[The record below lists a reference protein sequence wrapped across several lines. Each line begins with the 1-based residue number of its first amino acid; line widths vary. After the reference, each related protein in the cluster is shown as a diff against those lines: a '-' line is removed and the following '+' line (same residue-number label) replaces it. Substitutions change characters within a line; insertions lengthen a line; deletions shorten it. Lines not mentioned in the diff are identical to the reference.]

1 MIHEDE
7 FNANEIIPNLWLGNY
22 IASQD
27 EDFIKKYNIKII
39 INSAMNYPNIFEN
52 KKNIHYMYLP
62 IKDRITGARYIDKN
76 LSKIISLIDYGLKN
90 NIGVLVHCKAGHTRS
105 ANIVALYLYHIYFND
120 YRESVNFVRKL
131 RPYSLKSKS
140 RILKYFSKKYL

>member
-1 MIHEDE
+1 
-7 FNANEIIPNLWLGNY
+7 
-22 IASQD
+22 
-27 EDFIKKYNIKII
+27 
-39 INSAMNYPNIFEN
+39 
-52 KKNIHYMYLP
+52 MYLP
-62 IKDRITGARYIDKN
+62 IKDKITGARYIDKN
-76 LSKIISLIDYGLKN
+76 LSKIISLIDFGLKN